1 MNIDIICPLYNAEE
15 YIYNLNRSL
24 LKQKNVNINKIK
36 YVLTKCND
44 DSEKILKSNKLNYT
58 LINKLD
64 FSHSLTRE
72 TEAKKSKADIIVF
85 ITQDIVIESDFWLY
99 NLVKPIIAG
108 EVEATYSRQIT
119 KYDNIEKYTREFNY
133 PENSFIK
140 SNEDIVKMGLKT
152 FFSSDA
158 SAAIRRDIFTK
169 LNGYDGKKLPI
180 SEDMYFSYKL
190 ITNGY
195 KIKYCADSVV
205 YHSHNFSLKEIYDRY
220 KLTGK
225 FFKENNY
232 LDQYGTNK
240 SGGGLAKYILKRA
253 IKDKNIKVLIRFVPD
268 MAARYIGMKVGKM

>member
-1 MNIDIICPLYNAEE
+1 
-15 YIYNLNRSL
+15 
-24 LKQKNVNINKIK
+24 
-36 YVLTKCND
+36 
-44 DSEKILKSNKLNYT
+44 
-58 LINKLD
+58 
-64 FSHSLTRE
+64 
-72 TEAKKSKADIIVF
+72 
-85 ITQDIVIESDFWLY
+85 
-99 NLVKPIIAG
+99 
-108 EVEATYSRQIT
+108 
-119 KYDNIEKYTREFNY
+119 
-133 PENSFIK
+133 
-140 SNEDIVKMGLKT
+140 MGLKT

-190 ITNGY
+190 IMNGY

-253 IKDKNIKVLIRFVPD
+253 IQDKNIKVLIRFVPD

>member
-253 IKDKNIKVLIRFVPD
+253 IQDKNIKVLIRFVPD
-268 MAARYIGMKVGKM
+268 MAARYIGMKVGKR